1 MVPTPPIE
9 PTVGL
14 ATLTSHATDIDVS
27 SSVVLQMVTSMLGS
41 QSFSASDLMVL
52 GVDLA
57 RVFQLVATL
66 CERGSVAATSAEVCE
81 GVDVG
86 QLVVKDVV
94 VEQPVILGVDSP
106 WQVAATK
113 MDALL
118 VRLAIDYERFT
129 LSVCML
135 DNRSGI
141 FRLVSPTGQVYKP
154 NRILLDSSAQPL
166 MLGKVTCIRYSK
178 VKA

>member
-66 CERGSVAATSAEVCE
+66 CERGSVAATNAEVCE

-86 QLVVKDVV
+86 QPVARDVV
-94 VEQPVILGVDSP
+94 VEQPVISCVDSR
-106 WQVAATK
+106 QVAATK